1 MSKKFSF
8 GKFGKLKDKLDD
20 GLDLAE
26 AGLAKLGDKLDERAE
41 RNDPIYSKKLHDTSS
56 DIKIENGVW
65 VKGGIDVYFLLIVI
79 ALTLF
84 GAVMAYSASS
94 IYAQQYHD
102 DSTYFAKKHILYLIV
117 GIVPTVLCVIFAR
130 PWTWR
135 FVGVV
140 SYVASVLMLLLVL
153 IIGSSYGSGATR
165 WIQIGP
171 ISIQPSEVA
180 KMAVILVLALFM
192 SKHEQRLKV
201 HQRFGGHFYYGVLG
215 PMLIFGFICVLVMLE
230 KHLSGIIIIALLG
243 MTVMYLG
250 GTDLKWFALIFGVGA
265 VAVALIL
272 MVSDYAWARVDT
284 WLNIESVDPL
294 GGAWQT
300 LQGLYAIG
308 SGGFFG
314 VGLGN
319 SRQKFGYVSQ
329 PQNDFIFTIVCEEL
343 GFIGALIVIILFAL
357 LVWRGFYIASHA
369 PDKFC
374 ALTVYGLTAKVA
386 LQAILNIAVVTNS
399 MPNTGISLPFFS
411 SGGTSLIMQIFEMG
425 IILSIS
431 RYSYQKR

>member
-8 GKFGKLKDKLDD
+8 GRFGKLKEKLDS
-20 GLDLAE
+20 GLDRAQ
-26 AGLAKLGDKLDERAE
+26 AGLDKLGDKLDERDE
-41 RNDPIYSKKLHDTSS
+41 RNDPIYSKRLHDTSS
-56 DIKIENGVW
+56 EIKAENGVW

-102 DSTYFAKKHILYLIV
+102 DSTYFAKRHILYLLI
-117 GIVPTVLCVIFAR
+117 GTVPTVVCVIFAR

-135 FVGVV
+135 FVGVL

-192 SKHEQRLKV
+192 SKHEKRLMV

-230 KHLSGIIIIALLG
+230 S
-243 MTVMYLG
+243 TCR
-250 GTDLKWFALIFGVGA
+250 
-265 VAVALIL
+265 
-272 MVSDYAWARVDT
+272 VS
-284 WLNIESVDPL
+284 
-294 GGAWQT
+294 
-300 LQGLYAIG
+300 
-308 SGGFFG
+308 
-314 VGLGN
+314 
-319 SRQKFGYVSQ
+319 
-329 PQNDFIFTIVCEEL
+329 
-343 GFIGALIVIILFAL
+343 
-357 LVWRGFYIASHA
+357 
-369 PDKFC
+369 
-374 ALTVYGLTAKVA
+374 
-386 LQAILNIAVVTNS
+386 
-399 MPNTGISLPFFS
+399 
-411 SGGTSLIMQIFEMG
+411 
-425 IILSIS
+425 
-431 RYSYQKR
+431 